1 MRTCRNR
8 SRCIVR
14 NVFNNTYEP
23 TLSVHLVHARHKRG
37 GGDYFDVPIM
47 NLDQMVR
54 ISALHTGANV
64 TDSDLLRI
72 QERWRK
78 SCNRRGVVRPY
89 PELGKE
95 ADVIIPYP
103 ELSKNESCPYF
114 TIHTSSVDKQG
125 FLRLDKSDKSD
136 KLVCQLLLDKKDI
149 VQRVQNG
156 QATLYMYYIRLGKTS
171 GYDYMGEENKKVYG
185 NNESNPSWNPAPRY
199 LSDEFQLNDTN
210 IYKWQ
215 TETSNQ
221 HTSPKHH
228 GPNYVITTYNLNKM
242 SVERYNEHTF
252 WTTTGVLQVQK
263 DGKRV
268 YSTDAEK
275 EDAYMRTFREDII
288 KYQRDINAKQE
299 REREEL
305 QLKKLEEQNKT
316 DVICLILRR
325 IYDEVYPTHTLKNR
339 FSSGIEQ
346 IYDALKLFEQ
356 NPKQNSLP
364 NINSYIVYNDKQYN
378 YTISTT
384 HNDRKGRS
392 TYYLQ
397 IMVKRPDTQLAWF
410 TFSVRKNKTY
420 DKAIAELNS

>member
-47 NLDQMVR
+47 NSDQMVR

-125 FLRLDKSDKSD
+125 VLRLGESN

-149 VQRVQNG
+149 VQRVTNG
-156 QATLYMYYIRLGKTS
+156 RATLYLYSIQLKMERYS
-171 GYDYMGEENKKVYG
+171 EEIKNVVYG
-185 NNESNPSWNPAPRY
+185 PDSPPSWNKAPVLPVR
-199 LSDEFQLNDTN
+199 SDL
-210 IYKWQ
+210 
-215 TETSNQ
+215 
-221 HTSPKHH
+221 
-228 GPNYVITTYNLNKM
+228 GPNILYKYERHRSVQHHNEVPYVNTTYDLNTM
-242 SVERYNEHTF
+242 SFNKYDGHEYC
-252 WTTTGVLQVQK
+252 TTIGVLQVRK

-275 EDAYMRTFREDII
+275 EDANMKSFRADILHFENLALKNKHENETRDKQNQQNKHLIDKILEDIVNRVSSPSWWSISILPPQDNYAKI
-288 KYQRDINAKQE
+288 KKYKMSDIQSKFP
-299 REREEL
+299 
-305 QLKKLEEQNKT
+305 NKT
-316 DVICLILRR
+316 PIVVDNIQYEYVIKDEPYIATYEHVPVPSERR
-325 IYDEVYPTHTLKNR
+325 QIIVDRANAPYIKFIFHTN
-339 FSSGIEQ
+339 
-346 IYDALKLFEQ
+346 
-356 NPKQNSLP
+356 
-364 NINSYIVYNDKQYN
+364 YNADL
-378 YTISTT
+378 ST
-384 HNDRKGRS
+384 
-392 TYYLQ
+392 
-397 IMVKRPDTQLAWF
+397 A
-410 TFSVRKNKTY
+410 
-420 DKAIAELNS
+420 LNSTP

>member
-37 GGDYFDVPIM
+37 GGDDYFDVPIM
-47 NLDQMVR
+47 NSDQMVR

-72 QERWRK
+72 QQRWRK

-125 FLRLDKSDKSD
+125 VLRLGESN

-149 VQRVQNG
+149 VQRVTNG
-156 QATLYMYYIRLGKTS
+156 RATLYFYSIRVHNRDTNVHISERKAEWLRC
-171 GYDYMGEENKKVYG
+171 NG
-185 NNESNPSWNPAPRY
+185 NNNLIGNVTHCYTSSVESSMCTSVISVPRVHY
-199 LSDEFQLNDTN
+199 EQSVKEF
-210 IYKWQ
+210 
-215 TETSNQ
+215 
-221 HTSPKHH
+221 
-228 GPNYVITTYNLNKM
+228 TYNFENM
-242 SVERYNEHTF
+242 SLKRIEPSVHSPMVE
-252 WTTTGVLQVQK
+252 GVLQVRE

-275 EDAYMRTFREDII
+275 EDEYMKYFRDKIVYLNSIALHNKYVKNNLDKQNQQKEHLIEKILEDIVNRMSYPLYPLRGSTLPPDNYDKI
-288 KYQRDINAKQE
+288 KKYKMSDIQS
-299 REREEL
+299 
-305 QLKKLEEQNKT
+305 QFPNKT
-316 DVICLILRR
+316 PIAVDNIQYEYVIKDEPYIATYEHFQVPSKRR
-325 IYDEVYPTHTLKNR
+325 QIIVDRANAPYIKFIFHTNYNADL
-339 FSSGIEQ
+339 ST
-346 IYDALKLFEQ
+346 AL
-356 NPKQNSLP
+356 
-364 NINSYIVYNDKQYN
+364 
-378 YTISTT
+378 
-384 HNDRKGRS
+384 RS
-392 TYYLQ
+392 T
-397 IMVKRPDTQLAWF
+397 P
-410 TFSVRKNKTY
+410 
-420 DKAIAELNS
+420 